1 MVHLISRKL
10 ENKIN
15 LSLNLLSEVII
26 PRSALFKEWKFIK
39 SISEIRSNVQKHL
52 EISIR
57 HEFIFFFIFTLTV
70 TSNKCFF
77 YTKEVWSLIRN
88 NILFYLVWLI
98 LYVPGGYKTK
108 YYRCFLIFL
117 RAWFFFYIYRTNTR
131 FEW

>member
-10 ENKIN
+10 KNKIN

-39 SISEIRSNVQKHL
+39 SISEIRSHVRKHP

-88 NILFYLVWLI
+88 NMLFYLVWLI
-98 LYVPGGYKTK
+98 LSVLGYKSK
-108 YYRCFLIFL
+108 YYRWFLIFL
-117 RAWFFFYIYRTNTR
+117 WAWFFFYIYRTNTR

>member
-10 ENKIN
+10 KNKIN

-39 SISEIRSNVQKHL
+39 SISEIRSHVRKHP

-98 LYVPGGYKTK
+98 LSVPGLQEQILPMVFD
-108 YYRCFLIFL
+108 FLVGMI
-117 RAWFFFYIYRTNTR
+117 FFYIYRTNTR